1 MGWASGSD
9 IACAM
14 VIAINEYVK
23 DDIIKAKLYEVLID
37 ELEQQ
42 DCDTLDEAMNIDPV
56 YDEVILKLN
65 PDWRE
70 WYEPTSR

>member
-14 VIAINEYVK
+14 VTAINEYVK
-23 DDIIKAKLYEVLID
+23 DDIIKVKLYEVLIE

-42 DCDTLDEAMNIDPV
+42 DCDTLDEAMKIDPV